1 MLTKKSS
8 SGGVTLEYGILR
20 LFNANKYTV
29 DCKKFIE
36 GVIAQE
42 KVLIIEGA
50 GFTSDIYSL
59 V

>member
-1 MLTKKSS
+1 MTKKSS

-29 DCKKFIE
+29 DCHKVFE
-36 GVIAQE
+36 GVIAQG
-42 KVLIIEGA
+42 KVPKIKGA